1 MTKEERKKAIEVL
14 DDMKVKIDIPKA
26 AKTQNDRNWA
36 LDVAIQALSQE
47 PCNDAVSRQAVLDK
61 IYNVDGMEEFENSNI
76 FAKHY
81 ADIVKALPPVT
92 PKSETVTEFA
102 DRCRECGK
110 MRKGHWIY
118 DETIEN
124 WQCSKCNETPK
135 TMGYVGTAD
144 FMAEHFKFCNHC
156 GARMVE
162 PQESEKWVNFAE
174 DLIPVMDEAE
184 SEDKE

>member
-1 MTKEERKKAIEVL
+1 MMESEGNMTREEAIRCLSIHSSTNGSGLYTDKQHYE
-14 DDMKVKIDIPKA
+14 
-26 AKTQNDRNWA
+26 AKQM
-36 LDVAIQALSQE
+36 AIQALSQE
-47 PCNDAVSRQAVLDK
+47 PCTDAVSRDEAINTAIDAVDDW
-61 IYNVDGMEEFENSNI
+61 DGGTNLRRTEIIINAM
-76 FAKHY
+76 KQ
-81 ADIVKALPPVT
+81 LPSVT

-124 WQCSKCNETPK
+124 WRCSKCNETPK

-156 GARMVE
+156 GRKMVE
-162 PQESEKWVNFAE
+162 SQEG
-174 DLIPVMDEAE
+174 
-184 SEDKE
+184 EDKE